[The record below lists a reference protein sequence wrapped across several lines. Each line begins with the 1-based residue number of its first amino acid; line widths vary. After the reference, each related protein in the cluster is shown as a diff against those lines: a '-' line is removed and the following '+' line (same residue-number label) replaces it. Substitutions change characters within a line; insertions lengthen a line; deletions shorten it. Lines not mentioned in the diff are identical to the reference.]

1 MIMFDGNMQIL
12 SISDARHVHSSFRPM
27 HREHA
32 AASDSIAAAKATDDP
47 YARGLA
53 DGQELAAIA
62 FAEERLHLRALLNA
76 AENLQAEPSEELAQL
91 IGETVFRLVRQIVET
106 APVDADWLQAQAQK
120 AADSISECDAAR
132 TAWLHP
138 DDIALI
144 DIATFPL
151 PVMAD
156 PAAQRGAI
164 RIDCSAG
171 WVEHG
176 RGNYLDALRVALS
189 LEDAA

>member
-1 MIMFDGNMQIL
+1 MFDGNVQIL
-12 SISDARHVHSSFRPM
+12 AISDARHVHSGFRPM
-27 HREHA
+27 HREYA
-32 AASDSIAAAKATDDP
+32 AASDSIATQNAIDDP

-53 DGQELAAIA
+53 DGQELAATA
-62 FAEERLHLRALLNA
+62 FAEERAQLCALLNA

-106 APVDADWLQAQAQK
+106 APVDADCLQAQAQK
-120 AADSISECDAAR
+120 AADVISECDAAR

-138 DDIALI
+138 DDVVLI
-144 DIATFPL
+144 DAATFPL
-151 PVMAD
+151 SVKAD

-164 RIDCSAG
+164 RIECSAG

-176 RGNYLDALRVALS
+176 RSNYLDALRVALS
-189 LEDAA
+189 LEETA

>member
-1 MIMFDGNMQIL
+1 MIMFNGSVQIL
-12 SISDARHVHSSFRPM
+12 SISEARHIHSGFRPM
-27 HREHA
+27 HREYA
-32 AASDSIAAAKATDDP
+32 NSTSAIATPKSSDDP

-53 DGQELAAIA
+53 DGQELAATA
-62 FAEERLHLRALLNA
+62 FIEERLQLGTLLNA
-76 AENLQAEPSEELAQL
+76 AQNLQAEPSEELAQL
-91 IGETVFRLVRQIVET
+91 IGETVFRLVSQIIEN
-106 APVDADWLQAQAQK
+106 APVDADWLHAQAQK
-120 AADSISECDAAR
+120 AADTIADCDTAR

-144 DIATFPL
+144 DPATFPL

-156 PAAQRGAI
+156 PEAKRGAI

-176 RGNYLDALRVALS
+176 RSNYLDALRVALS
-189 LEDAA
+189 LGDAA

>member
-1 MIMFDGNMQIL
+1 MFDNNVQIL
-12 SISDARHVHSSFRPM
+12 SISDARHVHSGFRPM
-27 HREHA
+27 HREYE
-32 AASDSIAAAKATDDP
+32 AASDSIATQNAIDDP
-47 YARGLA
+47 YSRGLA
-53 DGQELAAIA
+53 DGQELAVTA
-62 FAEERLHLRALLNA
+62 FAEEKLQLSALLNA

-91 IGETVFRLVRQIVET
+91 IGETVFRLVRQIVEA
-106 APVDADWLQAQAQK
+106 APVDADWLRAQAQK
-120 AADSISECDAAR
+120 AAEIISECDSAR

-144 DIATFPL
+144 DTATFPL

-156 PAAQRGAI
+156 TAAQRGAI

-176 RGNYLDALRVALS
+176 RSNYLEALRVALS

>member
-1 MIMFDGNMQIL
+1 MIMFDGNVQIL

-27 HREHA
+27 HREY
-32 AASDSIAAAKATDDP
+32 AASASAIVTPKSSDDP
-47 YARGLA
+47 YALGLA
-53 DGQELAAIA
+53 EGQDLAATA
-62 FAEERLHLRALLNA
+62 FAEERLHLGSLLNA
-76 AENLQAEPSEELAQL
+76 AENLQAEPSEELSQL

-106 APVDADWLQAQAQK
+106 APVDAGWLHAQAQK
-120 AADSISECDAAR
+120 AADVISECDAAR

-138 DDIALI
+138 DDIALL
-144 DIATFPL
+144 DQATFPL
-151 PVMAD
+151 PLMAD
-156 PAAQRGAI
+156 PAVERGSI

-176 RGNYLDALRVALS
+176 RSNYLDALRVALS

>member
-1 MIMFDGNMQIL
+1 MFDQDVKIL
-12 SISDARHVHSSFRPM
+12 SICDARHIHSAFRPI
-27 HREHA
+27 HRESVVSESA
-32 AASDSIAAAKATDDP
+32 VATPKASDDP
-47 YARGLA
+47 YAIGLA
-53 DGQELAAIA
+53 DGQDFVATA
-62 FAEERLHLRALLNA
+62 FADERLHLRALLNA
-76 AENLQAEPSEELAQL
+76 AENLQPEPSEELAQL

-106 APVDADWLQAQAQK
+106 APVDADWLHAQAQK
-120 AADSISECDAAR
+120 AADVISECDAAR

-138 DDIALI
+138 DDVALL
-144 DIATFPL
+144 DTATFPL

-156 PAAQRGAI
+156 PAAERGSI

-176 RGNYLDALRVALS
+176 RSNYLKALRAALS

>member
-1 MIMFDGNMQIL
+1 MIMFDGNVQIV
-12 SISDARHVHSSFRPM
+12 SISDARHIHSGFRPM
-27 HREHA
+27 HREYA
-32 AASDSIAAAKATDDP
+32 AASDMITPSNAIDDP
-47 YARGLA
+47 YARGIV
-53 DGQELAAIA
+53 DGQELAATA
-62 FAEERLHLRALLNA
+62 FAEEKLHLRALLNA

-91 IGETVFRLVRQIVET
+91 IGETVFRLVRQIIEN
-106 APVDADWLQAQAQK
+106 APVDADWLHEQAQK
-120 AADSISECDAAR
+120 AADTIADCDTAR

-144 DIATFPL
+144 DTATFPL
-151 PVMAD
+151 PAMAD
-156 PAAQRGAI
+156 PAAQRGSI

-176 RGNYLDALRVALS
+176 RSNYLDALRIALS

>member
-1 MIMFDGNMQIL
+1 MFDDNVQTL
-12 SISDARHVHSSFRPM
+12 SISDARHVHSGFRPT
-27 HREHA
+27 HREYG
-32 AASDSIAAAKATDDP
+32 ASTEAIVTPRSTDDP
-47 YARGLA
+47 YALGLA
-53 DGQELAAIA
+53 DGQELAAA
-62 FAEERLHLRALLNA
+62 VFAEERLHLRALLN
-76 AENLQAEPSEELAQL
+76 EVESLQTAPSEELAQL
-91 IGETVFRLVRQIVET
+91 IGETVFRLVRQIVEA
-106 APVDADWLQAQAQK
+106 APVDADWLKAQAQK
-120 AADSISECDAAR
+120 AVNVIAECDSAR

-144 DIATFPL
+144 DTATFPR

-156 PAAQRGAI
+156 PAAERGSV

-176 RGNYLDALRVALS
+176 RSNYLDALRVALS

>member
-1 MIMFDGNMQIL
+1 MFDGNVQIL
-12 SISDARHVHSSFRPM
+12 SISDARHVATGFRPM
-27 HREHA
+27 HREYA
-32 AASDSIAAAKATDDP
+32 VASDSIAATNATDDS

-53 DGQELAAIA
+53 DGQELAATA
-62 FAEERLHLRALLNA
+62 FAGERLHLRALLNA
-76 AENLQAEPSEELAQL
+76 AENLQAEPSQELAQM

-106 APVDADWLQAQAQK
+106 APVDAEWLHAQAQK
-120 AADSISECDAAR
+120 AADVISDCDAAR

-138 DDIALI
+138 DDAALI
-144 DIATFPL
+144 DTATFPV

-156 PAAQRGAI
+156 HAAQRGSI

-176 RGNYLDALRVALS
+176 RSNYLDALRAALS
-189 LEDAA
+189 LKDAA

>member
-1 MIMFDGNMQIL
+1 MFDGNVQIL
-12 SISDARHVHSSFRPM
+12 AISDARHLHSGFRPM
-27 HREHA
+27 HREYA
-32 AASDSIAAAKATDDP
+32 AASDSSAAPNATDDP
-47 YARGLA
+47 YGRGLS
-53 DGQELAAIA
+53 DGQELATTA
-62 FAEERLHLRALLNA
+62 FAKEREQLRALLYA

-106 APVDADWLQAQAQK
+106 APIDADWLQAQAQR
-120 AADSISECDAAR
+120 AADTIAECDTAR

-138 DDIALI
+138 DDVALI
-144 DIATFPL
+144 DTTTFPL

-156 PAAQRGAI
+156 AAAQRGSI

-176 RGNYLDALRVALS
+176 RSTYLDALRAALP

>member
-1 MIMFDGNMQIL
+1 MIMFDNNVQIL
-12 SISDARHVHSSFRPM
+12 SISDARHVHTGFRPM
-27 HREHA
+27 HREYA
-32 AASDSIAAAKATDDP
+32 AASDSIATSNATDDP

-53 DGQELAAIA
+53 DGQELAATA
-62 FAEERLHLRALLNA
+62 FAGEQLHLCALLNA
-76 AENLQAEPSEELAQL
+76 AENLHAEPSEELAQL

-106 APVDADWLQAQAQK
+106 APVDANWLQAQAQK
-120 AADSISECDAAR
+120 AADIISECDAAR

-138 DDIALI
+138 DDAALI
-144 DIATFPL
+144 ETAPFPL

-156 PAAQRGAI
+156 AALQRGSI
-164 RIDCSAG
+164 RIGCSAG

-176 RGNYLDALRVALS
+176 RSDYIDALRVALS